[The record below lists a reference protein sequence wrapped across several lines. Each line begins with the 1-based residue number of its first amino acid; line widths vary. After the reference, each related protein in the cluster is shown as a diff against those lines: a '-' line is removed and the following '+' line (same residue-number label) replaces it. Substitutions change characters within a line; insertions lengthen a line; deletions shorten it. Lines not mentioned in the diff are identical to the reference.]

1 MSPLVRQ
8 PLTLEHA
15 LLGFLYERPMHGYE
29 IHQNL
34 ASLAGLGLVWQV
46 KQSHLYA
53 MLEKLEG
60 DGYITGKQQAQEM
73 RPPRRVFRLTSAG
86 RKAFR
91 DWLSRPVS
99 HGREVRLEFMAKLY
113 FARRVGAAWVSQ
125 LVERQRQECGDW
137 RASLLG
143 QSAANAERGTFAWLV
158 YQFRVSQVESMLTWL
173 DLCAEAAPEPGPV
186 SRQDAS

>member
-29 IHQNL
+29 IHQYL

-53 MLEKLEG
+53 MLDKLEG
-60 DGYITGKQQAQEM
+60 DGYIAGKQQAQAM

-99 HGREVRLEFMAKLY
+99 HGREIRLEFLAKLY
-113 FARRVGAAWVSQ
+113 FARRVGAGWVSQ
-125 LVERQRQECGDW
+125 LIERQRQECGDW
-137 RASLLG
+137 RASLLA
-143 QSAANAERGTFAWLV
+143 QSAANAERGAFAWLV
-158 YQFRVSQVESMLTWL
+158 YQFRVSQVESMLAWL
-173 DLCAEAAPEPGPV
+173 DLCAEAGPEPGPV
-186 SRQDAS
+186 SSQDAS